1 VREFELD
8 RLNMGLIASILLS
21 SDLASVLENAKKIIV
36 NNDILKGDIS
46 LI

>member
-1 VREFELD
+1 MREFELD